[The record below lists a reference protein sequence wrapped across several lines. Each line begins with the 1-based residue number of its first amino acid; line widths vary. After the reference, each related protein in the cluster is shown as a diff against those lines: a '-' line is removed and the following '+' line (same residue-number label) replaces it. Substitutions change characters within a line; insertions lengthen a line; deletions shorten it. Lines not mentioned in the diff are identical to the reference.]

1 MKLYW
6 STLATV
12 LALAEPVWTQ
22 EQAQPAAT
30 ETEADKKVEV
40 SGVKNPALRPYRIMT
55 HGLDAFDQHHALAA
69 RNGMTR
75 A

>member
-1 MKLYW
+1 MTLYW
-6 STLATV
+6 ITLATA
-12 LALAEPVWTQ
+12 LSLAEPAWAQ

-30 ETEADKKVEV
+30 EAEADKKVEV

-55 HGLDAFDQHHALAA
+55 HGLDPFDQHHALAA

>member
-1 MKLYW
+1 MTLYW
-6 STLATV
+6 ITLATA
-12 LALAEPVWTQ
+12 LALTEPAWAQ
-22 EQAQPAAT
+22 EPAQPAAT

-40 SGVKNPALRPYRIMT
+40 SGVKNPAQQPYRIMT
-55 HGLDAFDQHHALAA
+55 RGLDPFDQQHALAA